1 MKYTAAYLSLATLFA
16 VVGTT
21 TSSTSTQL
29 RGTQEEEI
37 STLAPPRVFF
47 AEHSSLLHN
56 DDTTTIVLPQQ
67 PSLSSSA
74 AHQQHSRVL
83 QSRALQ
89 TNNNCNTN
97 EQSLQIILSPDKH
110 TDTDNSFTI
119 SIRQNGR
126 WVELHS
132 HSGTLPSSSFNMCL
146 VSSGRY
152 RFEAIDSYSD
162 GILNGGKYEVVLDGV
177 KIFTTPSGDWSRNV
191 HKFDVEL
198 TNNNADVADT
208 ERVEE
213 LPEEDVIV
221 EEEEEVEMQLLMAD
235 EELMSTSIP
244 TSVMVMTKKP
254 TKKPTPQPTSNS
266 GGNSGGS
273 GGASSTTSP
282 PSSKPTPKPT
292 PKPTQKPTPAAE
304 SSPSGSSQTVST
316 GVMTEREHQWLDE
329 HNIRREK

>member
-1 MKYTAAYLSLATLFA
+1 MKYTAAYHLSLATLLA
-16 VVGTT
+16 VVGTA
-21 TSSTSTQL
+21 TSSSSTQL
-29 RGTQEEEI
+29 RGTQEEDI
-37 STLAPPRVFF
+37 STLAPPRVFS
-47 AEHSSLLHN
+47 AEEHSSLL
-56 DDTTTIVLPQQ
+56 DDTIVLPQQ

-74 AHQQHSRVL
+74 AHQQSRA
-83 QSRALQ
+83 RALQ
-89 TNNNCNTN
+89 TNSNCNTN
-97 EQSLQIILSPDKH
+97 EQSLQIILAPDKH

-126 WVELHS
+126 WVDLHS
-132 HSGTLPSSSFNMCL
+132 HSGTLPSPFNMCL

-162 GILNGGKYEVVLDGV
+162 GILNGGKYEVVLEGV
-177 KIFTTPSGDWSRNV
+177 TIFTTSSGDWSRNV
-191 HKFDVEL
+191 HKFDIEL
-198 TNNNADVADT
+198 NDNGSSNTYDGADT

-213 LPEEDVIV
+213 IPEEENGIV
-221 EEEEEVEMQLLMAD
+221 EEEEVVEMQLLMAD

-254 TKKPTPQPTSNS
+254 TKKPTPQPTSSS
-266 GGNSGGS
+266 GGGGS
-273 GGASSTTSP
+273 GAPSTTTSP
-282 PSSKPTPKPT
+282 PSSKPT

-316 GVMTEREHQWLDE
+316 GVMTERELQWLDE